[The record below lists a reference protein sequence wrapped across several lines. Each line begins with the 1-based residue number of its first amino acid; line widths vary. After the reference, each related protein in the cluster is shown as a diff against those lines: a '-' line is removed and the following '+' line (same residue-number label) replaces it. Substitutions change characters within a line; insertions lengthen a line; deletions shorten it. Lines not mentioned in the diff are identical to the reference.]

1 LSEIP
6 RITFSLI
13 IFSENNSLHLLLSK
27 PIYLVYDQINYLGQ
41 NLIIS
46 SIDNLIV
53 YCEHNKIELGGQ
65 NSRQN
70 LIV

>member
-1 LSEIP
+1 MIQ
-6 RITFSLI
+6 
-13 IFSENNSLHLLLSK
+13 N
-27 PIYLVYDQINYLGQ
+27 NYLGQ

-53 YCEHNKIELGGQ
+53 FCEHNKIELGGQ
-65 NSRQN
+65 NNRQN